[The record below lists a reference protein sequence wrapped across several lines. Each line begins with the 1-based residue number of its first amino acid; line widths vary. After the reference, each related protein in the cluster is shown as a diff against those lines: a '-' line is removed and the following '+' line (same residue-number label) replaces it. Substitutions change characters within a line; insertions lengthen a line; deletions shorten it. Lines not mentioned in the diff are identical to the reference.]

1 MDMKNLFVRLTPR
14 AMELL
19 KKEADVQR
27 RSMASVVEALILRA
41 YGDVEQRR
49 REPSADLNTRLDLL
63 KGYR

>member
-1 MDMKNLFVRLTPR
+1 VDMKNLFVRLTPR

-19 KKEADVQR
+19 KKEANIQR

-41 YGDVEQRR
+41 YGDAEQRK
-49 REPSADLNTRLDLL
+49 REPAADLATRLDLL